1 MPTFALTIDGRAVR
15 VEAGTTVLQAAQAI
29 GIRIP
34 TLCHIDGLEPASSCF
49 LCAVQI
55 EGRRTLSP
63 ACALPVSDGMV
74 VRTDS
79 EDVRRS
85 RKMALELLLSDHAG
99 ECVAPCAARC
109 PAMLDIPGFVR
120 EIAAGDDRRSLEI
133 IAGRLALPGALGRI
147 CPRLCEAHCRRRER
161 DEALAIGALHRY
173 AADTNQRASMPY
185 APHRRADTGQS
196 VAIVGAGPAGLA
208 SAYFL
213 LQKGHRC
220 TLFDAAPAPGGM
232 LRYGIPAYRLPKEAL
247 DAEIDAIRTLG
258 AVFRMGERWGED
270 FTLAELRERFDA
282 VFVAIGA
289 ERAQALRCEGEEL
302 ALSGLELL
310 SLVGRANPPS
320 LGSDVAVVGGG
331 NTAIDCA
338 RSAIRLNARHVTV
351 LYRRTRREMPCLME
365 EVEAAEA
372 EGVRI
377 ELLASPIR
385 IERTRDHRLL
395 LTCQRMALGDPDAS
409 GRREPVPIAGS
420 ELVVECSTVIAAI
433 GQTVERSLAE
443 REGLRVSGRGIAA
456 DERTLATNLPGVF
469 AGGDAVLGA
478 DLAAR
483 AVAAGRIAATS
494 IDQYLS
500 GDVPSGESAMRD
512 IALRPMDDEERAAIF
527 RAIETSARVPMP
539 EIEMARRRASFDEV
553 QTGLPEADALR
564 EARRCLTCG
573 CRKADCCHLR
583 VLATEYDA
591 DPNHFAGAR
600 RRFSRDLSHPAIVYE
615 PGKCIMC
622 DACVRVAAD
631 AGEPL
636 GLSIVGRGFDVSV
649 AVPFGEPLS
658 NGLRECA
665 LRCATACPT
674 GALAVRVVSGEPE
687 CQSAWMVWR
696 TPGDQHSAT

>member
-1 MPTFALTIDGRAVR
+1 MATVALTIDGRAAR
-15 VEAGTTVLQAAQAI
+15 VEAGTTVLRAARAI

-34 TLCHIDGLEPASSCF
+34 TLCHVEGLAPVGSCF
-49 LCAVQI
+49 MCAVQI
-55 EGRRTLSP
+55 AGRRTLSP
-63 ACALPVSDGMV
+63 SCALPVSDGMV
-74 VRTDS
+74 VTTNS
-79 EDVRRS
+79 EDVRRA
-85 RKMALELLLSDHAG
+85 RQMALELLLSDHAG

-120 EIAAGDDRRSLEI
+120 EIAAGDERRSLEI
-133 IAGRLALPGALGRI
+133 IADRLALPGTLGRI
-147 CPRLCEAHCRRRER
+147 CPRLCEAHCRRCEH
-161 DEALAIGALHRY
+161 DEPLAIGALHRY
-173 AADTNQRASMPY
+173 AADANQRASVPY
-185 APHRRADTGQS
+185 IPHRASDTGRS

-208 SAYFL
+208 AAYFL

-220 TLFDAAPAPGGM
+220 TLLDAAPAPGGM
-232 LRYGIPAYRLPKEAL
+232 LRYGIPAFRLPKEAL
-247 DAEIDAIRTLG
+247 DAEIDAIRALG

-270 FTLAELRERFDA
+270 FTLAGLREHFDA

-289 ERAQALRCEGEEL
+289 QRAQALRCEGEEL
-302 ALSGLELL
+302 ALSGLEFL
-310 SLVGRANPPS
+310 SLVARGNAPS
-320 LGSDVAVVGGG
+320 IGSDVAVVGGG

-338 RSAIRLNARHVTV
+338 RSATRLQAQRVTV
-351 LYRRTRREMPCLME
+351 LYRRTRREMPCLMQ

-377 ELLASPIR
+377 DLLASPIR
-385 IERTRDHRLL
+385 VERTRDQRLR
-395 LTCQRMALGDPDAS
+395 LTCQRMALGEPDAS

-420 ELVVECSTVIAAI
+420 EFVVEYSTVIAAV
-433 GQTVERSLAE
+433 GQTVERPLAE
-443 REGLRVSGRGIAA
+443 REGLQVSGWGIAV

-478 DLAAR
+478 DVAVR

-494 IDQYLS
+494 IDQYLT
-500 GDVPSGESAMRD
+500 GGVPHGGPALKA
-512 IALRPMDDEERAAIF
+512 IALQPMDDEERAAIL

-539 EIEMARRRASFDEV
+539 EIGLARRRASFDEV
-553 QTGLPEADALR
+553 ETGLSDADARR

-573 CRKADCCHLR
+573 CRKADCCDLR
-583 VLATEYDA
+583 ALATEYDA
-591 DPNHFAGAR
+591 EPYRFDGAR
-600 RRFSRDLSHPAIVYE
+600 RRFSRDMSHPSIVYE

-658 NGLRECA
+658 KGLGECA
-665 LRCATACPT
+665 PRCAAVCPT
-674 GALAVRVVSGEPE
+674 GALALRGDTSCCPSGNSSCAS
-687 CQSAWMVWR
+687 CQS
-696 TPGDQHSAT
+696 